1 MASTPQDPHSSLLKR
16 KLCIGFFTTAMPTYF
31 LFKNRMTI
39 YKGSKLVRE
48 FYIKELFAR
57 TAMGFLLG
65 VVVSTYF
72 YGAGPATKKA
82 IMGKDRVEID
92 GKEYE
97 KSSLEFSVAQKKKFL
112 KNNEFL
118 PGKIRDD

>member
-1 MASTPQDPHSSLLKR
+1 
-16 KLCIGFFTTAMPTYF
+16 MPTYF